1 MIIDGIFASETPDS
15 SGEII
20 SIKGCDITDL
30 NNGTGCVNY
39 EHKSGDGPNSTP
51 LDIIGTIL
59 DAKKIFKQ
67 EDCGNER
74 ENMYWNKVKVPF
86 IYGRARLY
94 DGAGHPGA
102 MAAAAI
108 IRDHAANNE
117 KILLRYSIEGSTI
130 ERDGQ
135 YLNKTVARRVAATIK
150 PCNRSCDSGILA
162 DPQAKSAPQ
171 NVEVLADRLLGQKK
185 EESAKKFENFHP
197 GYVKLGGSP
206 EFEYTEMAKGDVKD
220 LSAVFAQKQKE
231 NEEKRKLD
239 SVKQFDASD
248 LDSHPYTSE
257 IASLP
262 KQYGGTFTTT
272 KRVYDH
278 THILP
283 PEAQTNHRLF
293 VERYGHGLVMGV
305 LLNVAN
311 EPGSVPRVDYIS
323 DGSSVASAT
332 KQPQVNNYF
341 AFDNHNIKPM
351 LIDLVKRHAMAVA
364 QSKISKFETLDKADA
379 VGNANAAPST
389 LTGHAALQREELHG
403 RKKRLFKEK
412 LKEYIIKKAKEAA
425 DKKPAKET
433 ESSWS
438 GDKPLNDGLP
448 DVSDKFLD
456 TFEDVTEGID
466 KIGPKKVKKSEVYFN
481 QLATINALRKEE
493 KKLDSLIDGVPSGAM
508 GWTQNGEGKPV
519 IVKPADK
526 AGPEAATYEL
536 AKMFGVGDY
545 LPHVVVD
552 PKSKKVVIQG
562 VDVHPPEMMS
572 HGKRVQIYKGQK
584 PEDIQ
589 KVVILDAVSK
599 NHDRFFGGHGFKDGK
614 MVFLDHGNAFAPE
627 NYQNKSLAPSYLAH
641 VHSVTTPEVATWV
654 QGIDSSK
661 VLDMLKKHGVVKDDA
676 HAKDIVEHIEDVK
689 ANVKPNYDLK
699 LLFDGRG

>member
-1 MIIDGIFASETPDS
+1 MSNAHGGMIIDGIFASETPDS

-20 SIKGCDITDL
+20 SVEGCDISDL
-30 NNGTGCVNY
+30 
-39 EHKSGDGPNSTP
+39 KNSTGVLNWEHLSSENAGHNP
-51 LDIIGTIL
+51 LHIIGKITH
-59 DAKKIFKQ
+59 AKKIFKQ
-67 EDCGNER
+67 EDCENDRER
-74 ENMYWNKVKVPF
+74 MYWNQVKVPF
-86 IYGRARLY
+86 VYGHARLF

-102 MAAAAI
+102 MAAAAM
-108 IRDHAANNE
+108 IRDESANGE
-117 KILLRYSIEGSTI
+117 KILIRYSIEGSTL
-130 ERDGQ
+130 ERKDH
-135 YLNKTVARRVAATIK
+135 LLLKTVARRVAATIK

-171 NVEVLADRLLGQKK
+171 NVEVLAEKLLGQKK
-185 EESAKKFENFHP
+185 EESAKKFEAFHP

-206 EFEYTEMAKGDVKD
+206 EFEYTEMV
-220 LSAVFAQKQKE
+220 
-231 NEEKRKLD
+231 
-239 SVKQFDASD
+239 
-248 LDSHPYTSE
+248 
-257 IASLP
+257 
-262 KQYGGTFTTT
+262 
-272 KRVYDH
+272 
-278 THILP
+278 
-283 PEAQTNHRLF
+283 
-293 VERYGHGLVMGV
+293 
-305 LLNVAN
+305 
-311 EPGSVPRVDYIS
+311 
-323 DGSSVASAT
+323 
-332 KQPQVNNYF
+332 
-341 AFDNHNIKPM
+341 
-351 LIDLVKRHAMAVA
+351 
-364 QSKISKFETLDKADA
+364 KADA

-389 LTGHAALQREELHG
+389 LTGHASLQREELHG
-403 RKKRLFKEK
+403 RKKKLFKEK

-466 KIGPKKVKKSEVYFN
+466 KIGPKKVKKAEVYFN

-508 GWTQNGEGKPV
+508 GWTKNGEGKPV

-562 VDVHPPEMMS
+562 VDVHHPEMMS

-589 KVVILDAVSK
+589 KVAILDAISK

>member
-1 MIIDGIFASETPDS
+1 MSNAHGGMIIDGIFASETPDS

-20 SIKGCDITDL
+20 SVEGCDITDL
-30 NNGTGCVNY
+30 KNGTSILNF
-39 EHKSGDGPNSTP
+39 EHRGAESNGHSA
-51 LDIIGTIL
+51 LDIIGKIL
-59 DAKKIFKQ
+59 TAKKIFKQ
-67 EDCGNER
+67 EDCENDRER
-74 ENMYWNKVKVPF
+74 MYWNEVKVPF
-86 IYGRARLY
+86 IYGQARLY
-94 DGAGHPGA
+94 DGAGHPAA
-102 MAAAAI
+102 MAAAAM
-108 IRDHAANNE
+108 IRDHASNGE
-117 KILLRYSIEGSTI
+117 KVLLRYSIEGSTLD
-130 ERDGQ
+130 RKDH
-135 YLNKTVARRVAATIK
+135 LLLKTVARRVAATIK
-150 PCNRSCDSGILA
+150 PCNRSCDSGILV

-171 NVEVLADRLLGQKK
+171 NVEVLAEKLLGQKK
-185 EESAKKFENFHP
+185 EESAKKFEAFHP
-197 GYVKLGGSP
+197 GYVKLGSSP
-206 EFEYTEMAKGDVKD
+206 EFEYTEMAKADAVENKPFAYHLTWQGALPSIARGGIMPQKDTMEAWGNPSGVYFVNKFGHQAGPVWGESSAWLRFPWPTDVKHNPYD
-220 LSAVFAQKQKE
+220 DRTSE
-231 NEEKRKLD
+231 YR
-239 SVKQFDASD
+239 SD
-248 LDSHPYTSE
+248 LTAHPKDVEVWVDSENHPVSHHDE
-257 IASLP
+257 
-262 KQYGGTFTTT
+262 GTW
-272 KRVYDH
+272 KPLHSV
-278 THILP
+278 
-283 PEAQTNHRLF
+283 
-293 VERYGHGLVMGV
+293 VGL
-305 LLNVAN
+305 
-311 EPGSVPRVDYIS
+311 
-323 DGSSVASAT
+323 
-332 KQPQVNNYF
+332 K
-341 AFDNHNIKPM
+341 
-351 LIDLVKRHAMAVA
+351 
-364 QSKISKFETLDKADA
+364 KADA

-403 RKKRLFKEK
+403 RKKKLFKEK

-466 KIGPKKVKKSEVYFN
+466 KIGPKKVKKAEVYFN

-493 KKLDSLIDGVPSGAM
+493 KKLDSLIEGVPSGAM

-519 IVKPADK
+519 IVKSADK

-562 VDVHPPEMMS
+562 VDVHHPEMLS

-589 KVVILDAVSK
+589 KVVILDAISK

-627 NYQNKSLAPSYLAH
+627 NYQNRSLAPSYLAH